1 VLVRGERILVRE
13 DADFALQIQKVLS
26 REGVEFVF
34 NANTTRLAPSG
45 DGEGVRITLK
55 DRDID
60 ASHLLFATGR
70 TPNTDDLGLDRA
82 GLVPDKHGIIAVDGQ
97 LRTSVPG
104 IWAIGDVNGRGA
116 FTHTSYNDYEVVA
129 SNVVD
134 GEARSVDTRIMC
146 YAVFVDPPFARVGMS
161 EGEVR
166 RDGREALIATMP
178 MSRVGRARER
188 GETDGFMKVLVD
200 AGSKRILGA
209 AMLGIEADEAIH
221 TFIDIMNADAPYLTL
236 KRAMHIHPTVSELIP
251 TLLGNLRPL
260 K

>member
-1 VLVRGERILVRE
+1 
-13 DADFALQIQKVLS
+13 
-26 REGVEFVF
+26 
-34 NANTTRLAPSG
+34 
-45 DGEGVRITLK
+45 
-55 DRDID
+55 
-60 ASHLLFATGR
+60 
-70 TPNTDDLGLDRA
+70 
-82 GLVPDKHGIIAVDGQ
+82 
-97 LRTSVPG
+97 
-104 IWAIGDVNGRGA
+104 
-116 FTHTSYNDYEVVA
+116 
-129 SNVVD
+129 
-134 GEARSVDTRIMC
+134 
-146 YAVFVDPPFARVGMS
+146 MS